1 MNYFLRGLKGMR
13 LREKIALITG
23 AASGLGRETA
33 ILFAK
38 EGAKVVLTD
47 INEEMGKEVVTIIQS
62 NDGEALFL
70 KHNVAVEEEWRS
82 VIQTTLQ
89 SYNKLDILV
98 NCAGIGTFASI
109 EDTTFELWHKIL
121 NVNLDGPFL
130 GTKYGIEAMKR
141 SGQGSIINVSSIAS
155 KVGDPGLVAYS
166 ASKGGVDQLSK
177 SAALYCAKAGLN
189 IRVNTI
195 HPAYIQTPLMANVE
209 DVEYVKSLL
218 PVGHFGEPIDV
229 ANGIL
234 YLASDESKFT
244 TGSQL
249 FVDGGYCAQ

>member
-1 MNYFLRGLKGMR
+1 MR
-13 LREKIALITG
+13 LREKVALITG
-23 AASGLGRETA
+23 GASGLGRETA

-38 EGAKVVLTD
+38 EGAKVVITD
-47 INEEMGKEVVTIIQS
+47 INEEMAKEVIEIIQS
-62 NDGEALFL
+62 NDGEALFI
-70 KHNVAVEEEWRS
+70 KHDVAVEEEWKS

-89 SYNKLDILV
+89 TYDKLNVVV
-98 NCAGIGTFASI
+98 NCAGIGTFATI
-109 EDTTFELWHKIL
+109 EDTTFELWHKVISI
-121 NVNLDGPFL
+121 NLDGPFL
-130 GTKYGIEAMKR
+130 GTKYGIEAMKKT
-141 SGQGSIINVSSIAS
+141 GQRGSIINVSSIAS
-155 KVGDPGLVAYS
+155 MVGDPGLVAYG

-177 SAALYCAKAGLN
+177 SAALYCAKEGLN
-189 IRVNTI
+189 IRVNTV

-249 FVDGGYCAQ
+249 LIDGGYCAQ